1 MPFGINVESMLTFW
15 HHSGVFVFNF
25 EQIWHI
31 VLVFQLLTLNQS
43 MPLGQV
49 SENNNSKC
57 FSSREKTKPLSLV
70 KLNFRIVYFE
80 KKKAILY
87 DALISKLVLSSVG
100 NFVGN
105 CRKTGHI
112 KCQMS
117 TSLSNIL
124 KEDSVV
130 FVKKMNVLWMF

>member
-1 MPFGINVESMLTFW
+1 M
-15 HHSGVFVFNF
+15 
-25 EQIWHI
+25 
-31 VLVFQLLTLNQS
+31 FQLLTLNQS
-43 MPLGQV
+43 MPLGQA

-57 FSSREKTKPLSLV
+57 ISSREKTKPLSLV

-100 NFVGN
+100 N

>member
-1 MPFGINVESMLTFW
+1 M
-15 HHSGVFVFNF
+15 
-25 EQIWHI
+25 
-31 VLVFQLLTLNQS
+31 FQLLTLNQS

-57 FSSREKTKPLSLV
+57 ISSREKTKPLSLV
-70 KLNFRIVYFE
+70 KLNFRTVYFE
-80 KKKAILY
+80 KKKAILH
-87 DALISKLVLSSVG
+87 DALIRKLVLSS
-100 NFVGN
+100 VGN